1 MPAKRPGAISNT
13 AWRIVSKFLNP
24 ESLIAVWEY
33 LNQDDRVLEF
43 FRSLHL
49 PKALSPI
56 ARIEAQLSA
65 IEELLDSG
73 LPLVPSTSLMNEW
86 RMTLANLKLALPL
99 VKTAKGKGKR
109 DKVKDL
115 QARVAR
121 LQDDIYEHLMA
132 ANAPRRVDAMD
143 ASDGR

>member
-1 MPAKRPGAISNT
+1 M
-13 AWRIVSKFLNP
+13 
-24 ESLIAVWEY
+24 
-33 LNQDDRVLEF
+33 LEF

-56 ARIEAQLSA
+56 ARIEAQLNA

-73 LPLVPSTSLMNEW
+73 LPLVPSSSLMNEW